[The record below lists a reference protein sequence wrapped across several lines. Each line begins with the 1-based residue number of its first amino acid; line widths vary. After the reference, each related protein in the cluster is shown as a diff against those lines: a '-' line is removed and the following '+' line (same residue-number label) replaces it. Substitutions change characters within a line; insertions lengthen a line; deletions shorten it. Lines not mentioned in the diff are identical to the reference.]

1 MTPQQVVRV
10 LATVQRPDYDCP
22 WQMQSPTGS
31 TGSGVVLPDG
41 RVLTGAHVVADATF
55 VQVQTATHP
64 RKYLAR
70 VVATAHDCD
79 LALLAIDGPAFT
91 EATEPATLGALPRR
105 RDEVVVVGFPVGG
118 EEVSYTEGVVSRIE
132 LSNYT
137 HSHRRLL
144 AITVDAAINPGNS
157 GGPAYDAE
165 GRLVGIAFQKRR
177 DADGIG
183 YLVPAVLVRRFLDAV
198 ALGRSTEAPAL
209 GLRLQTIENPTLRAA
224 LGVPEGHEG
233 VRVVETGHGGSAWGR
248 LAVDDVVTHIDGH
261 AIAANGTITWEGGL
275 RTGLA
280 VALSRSHVG
289 DGITLRALRHGEP
302 FEMKLALQPD
312 ASLVPRDR
320 HDVRPD
326 WLIYGGLVIQ
336 PLGLDYL
343 QTWSKL
349 REAPREMVL
358 LYARAMRSPERRQ
371 ALVISKVL
379 AHGLNQ
385 GYGHFADRIIA
396 AVDGVVPRDL
406 GDLAQRLDRAKG
418 VVRIATTSGGMAV
431 FDAAA
436 VRAETAELLAR
447 YRIPCDRSEGLSS
460 TDHPTEAL

>member
-22 WQMQSPTGS
+22 WQMQSPTSS
-31 TGSGVVLPDG
+31 TGSGVVLADG
-41 RVLTGAHVVADATF
+41 RILTGAHVVADATF

-64 RKYLAR
+64 RKFVAR

-79 LALLAIDGPAFT
+79 LALLAIDDPTFA
-91 EATEPATLGALPRR
+91 EATHPATLGELPKR

-157 GGPAYDAE
+157 GGPAYDGR

-183 YLVPAVLVRRFLDAV
+183 YLVPSVLVRRFLDAV
-198 ALGRSTEAPAL
+198 EQGRPTDAPAL
-209 GLRLQTIENPTLRAA
+209 GIRLQTTENPTLRAA
-224 LGVPEGHEG
+224 LGMPDGVEG
-233 VRVVETGHGGSAWGR
+233 VRVVEIGHEGSAAGH
-248 LAVDDVVTHIDGH
+248 LQVDDVLLRIDGH
-261 AIAANGTITWEGGL
+261 AIAANGTITWDGGL
-275 RTGLA
+275 RTGLG
-280 VALSRSHVG
+280 VALSRAHVG
-289 DGITLRALRHGEP
+289 DGISLEVLRDGERFTAELTLA
-302 FEMKLALQPD
+302 PD

-320 HDVRPD
+320 HDVVPD

-343 QTWSKL
+343 QTWNKL

-358 LYARAMRSPERRQ
+358 LYARAMRSAERHE

-379 AHGLNQ
+379 AHRLNQ
-385 GYGHFADRIIA
+385 GYARFADRVIA
-396 AVDGVVPRDL
+396 SVDGVVPRDL
-406 GDLAQRLDRAKG
+406 PHLAALLDGARG
-418 VVRIATTSGGMAV
+418 RVRIETNGGGMAV
-431 FDAAA
+431 FDADA
-436 VRAETAELLAR
+436 VAAETAELLAR
-447 YRIPCDRSEGLSS
+447 YRISADRADSLSRYRETS
-460 TDHPTEAL
+460 DE

>member
-22 WQMQSPTGS
+22 WQMQSPTSS
-31 TGSGVVLPDG
+31 TGSGVVIGPG
-41 RVLTGAHVVADATF
+41 RILTGGHVVADATF

-64 RKYLAR
+64 RRYVAR
-70 VVATAHDCD
+70 LEATAHDCD
-79 LALLAIDGPAFT
+79 LALLTVDDPAFVAAT
-91 EATEPATLGALPRR
+91 EAATIGPLPRR

-132 LSNYT
+132 LSTYT

-183 YLVPAVLVRRFLDAV
+183 YLVPSVLVKRFLAAV
-198 ALGRSTEAPAL
+198 EQGRSTEAPAL
-209 GLRLQTIENPTLRAA
+209 GLRLQTTENPTLRAA
-224 LGVPEGHEG
+224 LKLPDGVEG
-233 VRVVETGHGGSAWGR
+233 VRVVELGYGGSAWDHM
-248 LAVDDVVTHIDGH
+248 AIDDVLVTIDGH
-261 AIAANGTITWEGGL
+261 AIAANGTIAWAGGL

-289 DGITLRALRHGEP
+289 DTISVEVMRQGERIPMDLTLA
-302 FEMKLALQPD
+302 PD

-320 HDVRPD
+320 HDVRPS

-349 REAPREMVL
+349 RDAPRELVL
-358 LYARAMRSPERRQ
+358 LYARAMRSRAQRE

-379 AHGLNQ
+379 AHRLNQ
-385 GYGHFADRIIA
+385 GYGRFEDRVIE
-396 AVDGVVPRDL
+396 AVDGAVPRDL
-406 GDLAQRLDRAKG
+406 ADLAARLDRAEG
-418 VVRIATTSGGMAV
+418 PIRIETTSGGMVV
-431 FDAAA
+431 FDADD
-436 VRAETAELLAR
+436 VRGATAELLAR
-447 YRIPCDRSEGLSS
+447 YRIPTDRCDPLPGGAITR
-460 TDHPTEAL
+460 AAQ